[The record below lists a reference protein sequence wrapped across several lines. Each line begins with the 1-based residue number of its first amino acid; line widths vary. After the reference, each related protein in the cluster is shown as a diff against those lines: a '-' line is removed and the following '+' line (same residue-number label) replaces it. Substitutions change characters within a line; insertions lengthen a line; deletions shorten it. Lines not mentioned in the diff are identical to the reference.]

1 VRVRAGVAV
10 ASVAAVLLVA
20 FTSQTSPLPA
30 GPLGAERHHV
40 HHSPDSTRHDLASR
54 TSNPPSRWDRPVP
67 SNSSRPRVAGALS
80 AADHLFLA
88 FLSTWF
94 SSSRSIRTGIGSVPS
109 SNSSGRPGRTLRQP
123 RDRLRRLVVDE
134 AVIPPPR
141 HSLLSWSVHDCL
153 LLYWAGRSGR
163 GRNARG
169 GRYPS
174 RRAWWSGWRCS
185 GRLGECWAA
194 RR

>member
-40 HHSPDSTRHDLASR
+40 HHALDSTRHDLASR

-67 SNSSRPRVAGALS
+67 SNSLRPRVAGALS

-88 FLSTWF
+88 FLSNMVQF
-94 SSSRSIRTGIGSVPS
+94 VKVNPDRYRIGAFVQFI
-109 SNSSGRPGRTLRQP
+109 GKARPHVAQP

-141 HSLLSWSVHDCL
+141 HSLISWSVHDCL